1 MSKALIVVDM
11 QKDFCDGGALGI
23 DGGYKLADE
32 IAFYLSIASPNLT
45 IVATTDWHIDP
56 GEHFADHPDYA
67 DTWPPHCI
75 AGTAGAELAPI
86 IADYP
91 FDAVFSKGQYDAAYS
106 GFEGKTA
113 RGVSLEEFLRDR
125 DVKEVYVVGLAFD
138 YCVAATARDAAKA
151 GFHTT
156 IFSNLTL
163 PVHPGERDVRDM
175 EEALRADGVFIL

>member
-32 IAFYLSIASPNLT
+32 IAFYLSIASPNL
-45 IVATTDWHIDP
+45 IVVATLDWHIDP
-56 GEHFADHPDYA
+56 GEHFSDNPDYV
-67 DTWPPHCI
+67 DTWPSHCV
-75 AGTAGAELAPI
+75 AGTEGAELVPA
-86 IADYP
+86 IADYS

-106 GFEGKTA
+106 GFEGKTMHDI
-113 RGVSLEEFLRDR
+113 SLGEFLRHN
-125 DVKEVYVVGLAFD
+125 DVEEVYVVGLAFD

-175 EEALRADGVFIL
+175 EEALRADGVVIL